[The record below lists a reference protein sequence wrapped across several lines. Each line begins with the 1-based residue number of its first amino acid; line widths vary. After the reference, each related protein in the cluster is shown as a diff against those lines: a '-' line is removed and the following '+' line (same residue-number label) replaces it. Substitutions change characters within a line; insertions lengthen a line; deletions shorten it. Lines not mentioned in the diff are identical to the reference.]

1 MNATTFLWIY
11 IVFLIAGGAAGYFKA
26 KSQVSLYT
34 SLGFAAALSL
44 CAVQLIP
51 LVVADYLMGLLILVF
66 GFRLMRTKK
75 FMPAGM
81 MLIVTILALACQHLL
96 PAAG

>member
-11 IVFLIAGGAAGYFKA
+11 IVFLVAGGAAGYIKA

-44 CAVQLIP
+44 CAVQLVP
-51 LVVADYLMGLLILVF
+51 LIVADYLMGLLILVF
-66 GFRLMRTKK
+66 GFRLVRTKK
-75 FMPAGM
+75 FMPSGM
-81 MLIVTILALACQHLL
+81 MLLITILALAGRHLL
-96 PAAG
+96 PASG